1 MRFSHLYL
9 KPYTTPRSLS
19 FEVKEFCLV
28 SQVSPSLKRLT
39 QELMIGKCEDLKQL
53 LSQETGYNLNYKPA
67 TEKNHPLP
75 RALNDKGLT
84 HIPRLFLQE
93 TASAR

>member
-39 QELMIGKCEDLKQL
+39 QELMTGKCEDLK
-53 LSQETGYNLNYKPA
+53 
-67 TEKNHPLP
+67 
-75 RALNDKGLT
+75 
-84 HIPRLFLQE
+84 
-93 TASAR
+93 